1 MLARGRGHGGADEP
15 RRPGHQHG
23 RRGLERAHSGFRARL
38 RGGGGEDSGLQSRP
52 GGRRRH
58 PWGDGRRNTD
68 RVDGISNTVHPLG
81 HWWPFDRGCTASD
94 CHSILQDRWAH
105 RLLPRSAAVLLG
117 NARSSEPPMSRTSRV
132 ARRVKSLVAAR
143 ITSDGSES
151 FVGRCDAYLAGH
163 ERWIRTAAP
172 LPARSWAF

>member
-1 MLARGRGHGGADEP
+1 MAAHGINRDVSDRSCDGRPACAAEVRERQIEELAVDIAPAARGRGHGAADEP

-38 RGGGGEDSGLQSRP
+38 RGRGGEDSGPRSRP

-117 NARSSEPPMSRTSRV
+117 NARSSEPPMSRASRDE
-132 ARRVKSLVAAR
+132 L
-143 ITSDGSES
+143 
-151 FVGRCDAYLAGH
+151 
-163 ERWIRTAAP
+163 
-172 LPARSWAF
+172 